1 VNILFACEYFFANP
15 DFARLAEELAHRKHR
30 VSVVTSTRPIDT
42 KEKVSLK
49 VYEIKPLL
57 AIHRIPHTVSMP
69 LLKVSRILRDQS
81 VDVVHTINDHSTNGV
96 VACVAAKATSRPFV
110 YTIQGPG
117 TITGNPL
124 VDYVSQLYT
133 LTVGYWCAKEA
144 GKVILLSKSLISAAE
159 KLKVEKD
166 RIAIVPSGVD
176 SSRFNRENP
185 EVKKRASALREELR
199 IDDELVVGYTGRLF
213 PAKGLDYLFS
223 AVKKIEDR
231 HPNIVLL
238 IVGDGA
244 QREKLEAMAK
254 DLKVRTV
261 FAGWQSDTA
270 PYYSL
275 MDIFVLPSLYEGLP
289 NVLLEAMA
297 MKLPLLATN
306 VGGNPDVVCDRENG
320 FLVPPRDEFSLCS
333 GLDNLIRNDELRL
346 KMGEI
351 NRRKVEEQYEWGQTV
366 RNVERVYREMT

>member
-1 VNILFACEYFFANP
+1 MNILFACEYFFANP
-15 DFARLAEELAHRKHR
+15 DFARLAEELAQRKHE
-30 VSVVTSTRPIDT
+30 VSVVTSTRPVDT
-42 KEKVSLK
+42 KEKANLK
-49 VYEIKPLL
+49 VYEIRPLL
-57 AIHRIPHTVSMP
+57 AIYRIPHTVSMP
-69 LLKVSRILRDQS
+69 LLKVSRILKDQS
-81 VDVVHTINDHSTNGV
+81 IDVVHTINDHSTNGV
-96 VACVAAKATSRPFV
+96 VACVAAKATSRPFI

-133 LTVGYWCAKEA
+133 MTAGYWCAKEA
-144 GKVILLSKSLISAAE
+144 GKVILLSKSLISTAE
-159 KLKVEKD
+159 KLRVEKD

-176 SSRFNRENP
+176 GDRFNRENP
-185 EVKKRASALREELR
+185 EVKKKASALREKLG
-199 IDDELVVGYTGRLF
+199 IGDEIVVGYTGRLF

-223 AVKKIEDR
+223 GVKKIEDR

-275 MDIFVLPSLYEGLP
+275 MNIFVLPSLYEGLP

-306 VGGNPDVVCDRENG
+306 VGGNPDVVCNRENG
-320 FLVPPRDEFSLCS
+320 FLVPPRDESSLGS
-333 GLDNLIRNDELRL
+333 ALENLIGNDELRL

-351 NRRKVEEQYEWGQTV
+351 NRRKVEEHYEWGQTV
-366 RNVERVYREMT
+366 RNVERVYREIT